1 MRGRS
6 LWFLTLTL
14 AVACSEGPPRDA
26 WPLEDVPNRCDPGQ
40 RILLNDV
47 TNARDLGGVPLAS
60 GNSTACDAVFRGPPL
75 APASNALCSDAA
87 ALGVRTVIDLRTLEE
102 RSAVPDAGCIVAGAR
117 VVSAPMPIP
126 YTVSAA
132 DYIADLNATESVAT
146 AFHAFGEDAAY
157 PLYFHCTWGR
167 DRTGVLAA
175 VVLAALGASRQAISS
190 EYALSRYTVGAYP
203 ESLSAVLD
211 ELERRGGIETYLLDA
226 GVSAEDL
233 AVLRGRLGGAEA
245 Q

>member
-6 LWFLTLTL
+6 RWFLTLTL
-14 AVACSEGPPRDA
+14 AVACSDAPPGDA

-40 RILLNDV
+40 RILLDDV

-60 GNSTACDAVFRGPPL
+60 GNNTACDVVFRGPPL
-75 APASNALCSDAA
+75 ASASNALCSHAA
-87 ALGVRTVIDLRTLEE
+87 ALGVRTVIDLRTAEE
-102 RSAVPDAGCIVAGAR
+102 RSAVPDADCILAGAH

-132 DYIADLNATESVAT
+132 DYIADLNAAESVAT
-146 AFHAFGEDAAY
+146 AFRAFGDDSAY
-157 PLYFHCTWGR
+157 PVYFHCTWGR

-175 VVLAALGASRQAISS
+175 IVLAALGAPRQAILS

-211 ELERRGGIETYLLDA
+211 EIERRGGIEAYLRDA
-226 GVSAEDL
+226 GVSGEEL
-233 AVLRGRLGGAEA
+233 SVLRRHLGGGEA
-245 Q
+245 P